1 VGDSGDHRTDGRRK
15 ICSETWSYEAAF
27 LIAATLALVAAVAI
41 ATVRPPPPT

>member
-1 VGDSGDHRTDGRRK
+1 VGDSGDHRTDGGRK